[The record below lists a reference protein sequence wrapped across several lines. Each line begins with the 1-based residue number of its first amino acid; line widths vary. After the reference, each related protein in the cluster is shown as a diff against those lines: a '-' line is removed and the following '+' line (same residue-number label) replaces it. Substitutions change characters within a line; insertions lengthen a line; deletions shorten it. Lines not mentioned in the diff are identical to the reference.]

1 MKTLLGFFQLG
12 VGMKRNWFTPL
23 IVILVLVVFP
33 AISWIYLKKG
43 FNYQKGN
50 FEKLKL
56 FGTLPVDSLVKV
68 DDCFIAITPGE
79 VTLLVVG
86 NPENQTQILELAG
99 KLAEQFASTQKFK
112 FLVWSPRSPF
122 AGNKNLVSC
131 SPDPTSI
138 TFLQNNYGASSAF
151 ATGKELMITDA
162 RLQVRKYY
170 RLGINE
176 DEKELVTHI
185 ALLLPK
191 IKER

>member
-12 VGMKRNWFTPL
+12 VGMKKNWFTPL
-23 IVILVLVVFP
+23 IVILLLVVFP

-43 FNYQKGN
+43 FNYQKSN

-56 FGTLPVDSLVKV
+56 YGALPVDSLASR
-68 DDCFIAITPGE
+68 DGCFTTLAPGE

-86 NPENQTQILELAG
+86 NPENQSQILELAA
-99 KLAEQFASTQKFK
+99 KLSEQFAATQKFK
-112 FLVWSPRSPF
+112 FLVWSPVSPYS
-122 AGNKNLVSC
+122 GNKNVEACL
-131 SPDPTSI
+131 PDSASI
-138 TFLQNNYGASSAF
+138 TLLQSNYGASTAF
-151 ATGKELMITDA
+151 ANGKELMIIDA

-170 RLGINE
+170 RLGIDE

-191 IKER
+191 EKER